1 VEDARS
7 PRTRFAIWPLVG
19 EQRRVPAGDVAGA
32 AGAVLGVASL
42 VLYAAAGYSTGM
54 LLLWLAALVL
64 ISVFAWARN
73 PGLPRIRLAD
83 LLASVG
89 LAVAFAPIYL
99 IGLYRNPIQ
108 VSSDEVAIIGVAQHF
123 AKAGNVDPFGVSYYL
138 GRPTMLFLAWG
149 RLGELLGGFDLYH
162 MRLLHAIFGLL
173 TIAACYALLRQLL
186 PFWWAIFGSAVVGAC
201 HSMFMI
207 SRLAMRENTSIL
219 VEVIALALL
228 LWGLRNRHPL
238 TTFWGGVFAGLA
250 FYVYFPSRATFPLWI
265 AFLVALAFVFK
276 REFPLRRLAAL
287 SAIAVAGFVLVAAPI
302 TIAESKAAKDESN
315 QPQKDSVM
323 LFKLGRDKQQFWEGK
338 STFWEAYKL
347 NVKWGLTAFN
357 NKIIDRGYIYDNPHH
372 GFVDPL
378 TGILLWLGFGVV
390 LVRLARN
397 RADEGALLAIVSFV
411 ILWLAFAFV
420 VNKAPNYTRLM
431 VTLPFVGYFVA
442 EAVRFASGRW
452 RSVRH
457 APAVLA
463 TATLAVIV
471 VWNLAIAKDFID
483 LGKQRGEA
491 IGSTGR
497 YLAAHKKTPGQKF
510 YIATSDESPYYS
522 FGGTDT
528 ALDRLRLFAD
538 SPTQVV
544 GAVNPGADL
553 ASFSAAPPFSLFMT
567 RYSWELAAGPLADR
581 YPRGRIRD
589 VSPDGTFVAL
599 EVPPA

>member
-1 VEDARS
+1 MEDARS
-7 PRTRFAIWPLVG
+7 PRSRSAVWPLAG

-83 LLASVG
+83 LLASAG

-123 AKAGNVDPFGVSYYL
+123 ADAGNVDPFGVSYYL

-186 PFWWAIFGSAVVGAC
+186 PFWWAIFGCAVVGAC

-228 LWGLRNRHPL
+228 LWGLRNRHLL

-265 AFLVALAFVFK
+265 AFLIALAFVFR

-287 SAIAVAGFVLVAAPI
+287 SAVGVAGFVLVAAPI
-302 TIAESKAAKDESN
+302 TIAESKAAKKADN

-338 STFWEAYKL
+338 STFWEAYKI

-357 NKIIDRGYIYDNPHH
+357 NKTIDHGYIYDNPHH

-452 RSVRH
+452 RPIRH

-463 TATLAVIV
+463 AVTLGVIV

-483 LGKQRGEA
+483 LGKQKGEA

-497 YLAAHKKTPGQKF
+497 YVAAHANTPGQRF

-522 FGGTDT
+522 FGSSET
-528 ALDRLRLFAD
+528 ALDRLKLFAD
-538 SPTQVV
+538 SPNQVV
-544 GAVNPGADL
+544 AAINPSNL
-553 ASFSAAPPFSLFMT
+553 AGFSAPPPFSLFMT
-567 RYSWELAAGPLADR
+567 RYSWQLAAGPLADR
-581 YPRGRIRD
+581 FPRGRIRD
-589 VSPDGTFVAL
+589 VSPDGTFVVL